1 MHPTPHPMTPEECPV
16 PLANMI
22 DLLVDAICVVR
33 ADTEIVFVSAASER
47 IFGYSPQEM
56 IGRHMSEFMHPDD
69 RERTLLHAQQLMTDE
84 APGYFENRYVRKD
97 GSVVDLM
104 WTARWSPED
113 GVRVAVA
120 RDITGRKR
128 AESMQAA
135 LYAISEAAHATADLD
150 ALFQRVHEIIAG
162 LLPAR
167 NFFVAL
173 YDAGRDELSFPYCV
187 DDYDTAPAPRPL
199 DSGTLSAEVVRS
211 GRPLLLRSDDVAT
224 ASDRV
229 QAIMA
234 RRPPGHAPLAW
245 LGVPLVAQSGV
256 IGALVVQSY
265 TGEVTYSEDDIHLL
279 QFVST
284 QVAAAIERK
293 QVEARL
299 NHMARYDHLTDL
311 PNRALFRDRLQ
322 NALAHAR
329 RDMERVAML
338 YLDLDR
344 FKEINDQLGHA
355 AGDHLLCEVTRRLG
369 SCVRDSDTVGRLG
382 GDEFAVLL
390 SRIVKPEDA
399 MAVAEKIRRALHRQ
413 FDLDGRPATVSASI
427 GIALYPDH
435 GDSEDVLL
443 KLADDAMYAA
453 KRRGGNRLWMSATPH
468 LPQG

>member
-1 MHPTPHPMTPEECPV
+1 MTPEQYPV
-16 PLANMI
+16 PLANVI
-22 DLLVDAICVVR
+22 DLLVDAVCVVR

-47 IFGYSPQEM
+47 IFGYRPEEM
-56 IGRHMSEFMHPDD
+56 IGRRMSEFMHPDD
-69 RERTLLHAQQLMTDE
+69 RERTLRHAQKLMTDDT
-84 APGYFENRYVRKD
+84 PGYFENRYVRKD

-104 WTARWSPED
+104 WAARWSQEA

-135 LYAISEAAHATADLD
+135 LYDISEAAHAAADLD
-150 ALFQRVHEIIAG
+150 ALFRRVHEIIAG

-173 YDAGRDELSFPYCV
+173 YDAERDALSFPYCV
-187 DDYDTAPAPRPL
+187 DDHDIAPEPLPL

-211 GRPLLLRSDDVAT
+211 GRPLLLRSDDVA
-224 ASDRV
+224 SVSERV
-229 QAIMA
+229 RAIVAQA
-234 RRPPGHAPLAW
+234 PPGHAPLAW
-245 LGVPLVAQSGV
+245 LGVPLVAQHGV

-265 TGEVTYSEDDIHLL
+265 TGDVTYGEDDIHLL

-299 NHMARYDHLTDL
+299 NHMARYDQLTDL
-311 PNRALFRDRLQ
+311 PNRALFHDRLQ
-322 NALAHAR
+322 NALARAR
-329 RDMERVAML
+329 RDLERVGIL
-338 YLDLDR
+338 FLDLDR
-344 FKEINDQLGHA
+344 FKEINDRRGHA
-355 AGDHLLCEVTRRLG
+355 VGDRLLCEVARRL
-369 SCVRDSDTVGRLG
+369 SACVRESDTVGRLG

-390 SRIVKPEDA
+390 PRIVKPEGA
-399 MAVAEKIRRALHRQ
+399 MAVAEKIRRALHQ
-413 FDLDGRPATVSASI
+413 PIDLDGQPATISASI

-435 GDSEDVLL
+435 GESEDVLL

-453 KRRGGNRLWMSATPH
+453 KRCGGNRLLMSATP
-468 LPQG
+468 PSAGP

>member
-1 MHPTPHPMTPEECPV
+1 MSPEACPV
-16 PLANMI
+16 PLANVI

-33 ADTEIVFVSAASER
+33 ENTEIVFVSAASER
-47 IFGYSPQEM
+47 IFGYRPDEM
-56 IGRHMSEFMHPDD
+56 IGRHMTEFMHPDH
-69 RERTLLHAQQLMTDE
+69 RERTLQHARQVVNNE
-84 APGYFENRYVRKD
+84 APAYFENRYVRKD
-97 GSVVDLM
+97 GSVVDVM

-128 AESMQAA
+128 AETMQAA
-135 LYAISEAAHATADLD
+135 LYAVSEAAHTTADLD
-150 ALFQRVHEIIAG
+150 ALFRRVHEIIAG

-173 YDAGRDELSFPYCV
+173 YDAERNELNFPYFV
-187 DDYDTAPAPRPL
+187 DDFDETPAPRPL

-211 GRPLLLRSDDVAT
+211 CQPLLLRSDDLSG
-224 ASDRV
+224 ASESV

-245 LGVPLVAQSGV
+245 LGVPLIAQRGV
-256 IGALVVQSY
+256 IGVLVVQSY
-265 TGEVTYSEDDIHLL
+265 SGEVSYSDDDTQLL

-293 QVEARL
+293 QIEARL
-299 NHMARYDHLTDL
+299 THMARFDYLTDL

-322 NALAHAR
+322 NALCRAR
-329 RDMERVAML
+329 RDGERVAML

-355 AGDHLLCEVTRRLG
+355 AGDRLLCEVASRLS
-369 SCVRDSDTVGRLG
+369 SCMRESDTVGRLG

-390 SRIVKPEDA
+390 PRIAKPEDA
-399 MAVAEKIRRALHRQ
+399 MAVAEKIRGELHRA
-413 FDLDGRPATVSASI
+413 FDLDGQPGMVSASI

-435 GDSEDVLL
+435 GDNEDALL

-453 KRRGGNRLWMSATPH
+453 KRRGGNHLLMTTTP
-468 LPQG
+468 PKAEA

>member
-1 MHPTPHPMTPEECPV
+1 MISDAYPV
-16 PLANMI
+16 PLANVI

-33 ADTEIVFVSAASER
+33 ADTEIVFISAASER
-47 IFGYSPQEM
+47 IFGYRPEEM
-56 IGRHMSEFMHPDD
+56 IGRRMSEFMHPGD
-69 RERTLLHAQQLMTDE
+69 RERTLAHAQQLMTHE
-84 APGYFENRYVRKD
+84 SPGYFENRYVHKD

-104 WTARWSPED
+104 WTARWSAND

-135 LYAISEAAHATADLD
+135 LYAISEAAHTTADLG

-162 LLPAR
+162 LLPAQ

-173 YDAGRDELSFPYCV
+173 YDAERDELSFPYCV
-187 DDYDTAPAPRPL
+187 DDFDAAPAPRPL
-199 DSGTLSAEVVRS
+199 NSGTLSAEVVRS
-211 GRPLLLRSDDVAT
+211 GRPLLLRSDDSSNV
-224 ASDRV
+224 SERV

-245 LGVPLVAQSGV
+245 LGVPLIAQRGV
-256 IGALVVQSY
+256 IGTLVVQSY
-265 TGEVTYSEDDIHLL
+265 TGDVTYGDGDTHLL

-293 QVEARL
+293 QIEARL

-322 NALAHAR
+322 IAVARAR

-355 AGDHLLCEVTRRLG
+355 AGDQLLCEVTRRLRG
-369 SCVRDSDTVGRLG
+369 CVRESDTVGRLG

-390 SRIVKPEDA
+390 PCITQPEDA
-399 MAVAEKIRRALHRQ
+399 MAVAEKIRRELHRP
-413 FDLDGRPATVSASI
+413 FELDDRQTVISGSI

-435 GDSEDVLL
+435 GDNEDALL

-453 KRRGGNRLWMSATPH
+453 KRRGGNRLLMTTTPS
-468 LPQG
+468 PAGA

>member
-1 MHPTPHPMTPEECPV
+1 MTPDTCPV
-16 PLANMI
+16 PLANVI

-33 ADTEIVFVSAASER
+33 ADTQIVFISAASER
-47 IFGYSPQEM
+47 IFGYRPEEM
-56 IGRHMSEFMHPDD
+56 IGRRMSEFMHPED
-69 RERTLLHAQQLMTDE
+69 RERTLAHARELMTNE
-84 APGYFENRYVRKD
+84 LPGYFENRYVRKD
-97 GSVVDLM
+97 GRVVDLM
-104 WTARWSPED
+104 WTARWSAQD

-135 LYAISEAAHATADLD
+135 LYAISEAAHTTADLG
-150 ALFQRVHEIIAG
+150 ALFQRVHQIIAG

-173 YDAGRDELSFPYCV
+173 YDAERDELSFPYFV
-187 DDYDTAPAPRPL
+187 DDFDATPDPRPL
-199 DSGTLSAEVVRS
+199 DSGTLSSEVVGS
-211 GRPLLLRSDDVAT
+211 GEPLLLRSDDVSA
-224 ASDRV
+224 ASERV
-229 QAIMA
+229 RTIVAQ
-234 RRPPGHAPLAW
+234 RPIGHAPLAW
-245 LGVPLVAQSGV
+245 LGVPLVAQRGV

-265 TGEVTYSEDDIHLL
+265 TGDVTYSDDDTHLL

-293 QVEARL
+293 QIEARL

-322 NALAHAR
+322 NALARAR
-329 RDMERVAML
+329 RDLERVAML

-355 AGDHLLCEVTRRLG
+355 AGDRLLCEVARRLG
-369 SCVRDSDTVGRLG
+369 QCVRESDTVGRLG

-390 SRIVKPEDA
+390 PRILKPEDA
-399 MAVAEKIRRALHRQ
+399 TAVAEKIRRELRQ
-413 FDLDGRPATVSASI
+413 PFDLDGRPAMVSASI

-435 GDSEDVLL
+435 GDSEDALL

-453 KRRGGNRLWMSATPH
+453 KRRGGNRLLMSST
-468 LPQG
+468 LPPAST

>member
-1 MHPTPHPMTPEECPV
+1 MTPEECPV
-16 PLANMI
+16 PLANVI
-22 DLLVDAICVVR
+22 DLLVDAVCVVR

-47 IFGYSPQEM
+47 IFGYRPQEM
-56 IGRHMSEFMHPDD
+56 IGRRMSEFMHPDD
-69 RERTLLHAQQLMTDE
+69 RERTLRHAQNLMADDT
-84 APGYFENRYVRKD
+84 PGYFENRYVRKD

-135 LYAISEAAHATADLD
+135 LYDISEAAHTAADLD
-150 ALFQRVHEIIAG
+150 ALFRRVHEIIAG

-187 DDYDTAPAPRPL
+187 DDHDTAPEPLPL

-211 GRPLLLRSDDVAT
+211 GRPLLLRSDDVA
-224 ASDRV
+224 SVSERV

-234 RRPPGHAPLAW
+234 QVPPGHAPLAW
-245 LGVPLVAQSGV
+245 LGVPLVAQHGV

-265 TGEVTYSEDDIHLL
+265 TGDVTYREDDIHLL

-299 NHMARYDHLTDL
+299 NHMARYDQLTDL
-311 PNRALFRDRLQ
+311 PNRALFHDRLQ
-322 NALAHAR
+322 NALARAR
-329 RDMERVAML
+329 RDLERVGIL
-338 YLDLDR
+338 FLDLDR
-344 FKEINDQLGHA
+344 FKEINDRRGHA
-355 AGDHLLCEVTRRLG
+355 VGDRLLCEVARRL
-369 SCVRDSDTVGRLG
+369 SACVRESDTVGRLG

-390 SRIVKPEDA
+390 PRITQPVDA
-399 MAVAEKIRRALHRQ
+399 MAVAEKIRRALQRP
-413 FDLDGRPATVSASI
+413 FELDGQQATISGSI
-427 GIALYPDH
+427 GLTLYPDH
-435 GDSEDVLL
+435 GESEDVLL

-453 KRRGGNRLWMSATPH
+453 KRCGGNRLLMSATDT
-468 LPQG
+468 